1 MKRDV
6 IMTKEAA
13 RQKAIDFQNWQA
25 EQKLSWSEVI
35 KWHSYFVRLAM
46 DFKLRKEFQENGI
59 I

>member
-1 MKRDV
+1 
-6 IMTKEAA
+6 MTKEAA